1 MNGNE
6 KIFLSWLVSV
16 YEFCNGFFI
25 VDFIKKYIL
34 LRVNNLKEEEWL
46 KNREKEREEGRE
58 RERESV
64 LEIRRKIYNIL
75 MCE

>member
-34 LRVNNLKEEEWL
+34 LRVNNLKEGEWL
-46 KNREKEREEGRE
+46 KNREKEKEEGRE
-58 RERESV
+58 SVCV